1 MECSVEKLRIF
12 LLHMK
17 VINDTTARLLF
28 FKKILQM
35 HYLSPLNIELSKN
48 DVKLKRNSD
57 TG

>member
-1 MECSVEKLRIF
+1 
-12 LLHMK
+12 MK
-17 VINDTTARLLF
+17 VINDTTVRLLF

-35 HYLSPLNIELSKN
+35 YYISPLNIEMSEN

>member
-1 MECSVEKLRIF
+1 
-12 LLHMK
+12 MK
-17 VINDTTARLLF
+17 VINDTTVRLLF

-35 HYLSPLNIELSKN
+35 HYISPLNIEMSEN

>member
-1 MECSVEKLRIF
+1 
-12 LLHMK
+12 MK
-17 VINDTTARLLF
+17 VTNDTTARLLF

-35 HYLSPLNIELSKN
+35 NYISPLNNEVSKN